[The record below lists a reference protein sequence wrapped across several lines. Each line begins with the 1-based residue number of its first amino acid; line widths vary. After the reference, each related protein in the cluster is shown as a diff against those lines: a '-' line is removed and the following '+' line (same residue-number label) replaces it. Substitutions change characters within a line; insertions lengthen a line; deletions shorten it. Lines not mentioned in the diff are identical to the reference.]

1 MTLLAIADMDNET
14 LDNSLRQ
21 AIAAHQMGDLVR
33 AQTIYLEILQSHPEH
48 TDVLHNMGLLALQLD
63 QQAIGLAHLKQA
75 IAMNP
80 LNRKY
85 WQSYIDGL
93 RQCGLY
99 ELAQQAS
106 VAANNTTGLTNED
119 NNLTIKSSFSSTEH
133 AIQSLRDYYQR
144 QAYDECE
151 TLAVRLLEVNPDDGH
166 IWKWLG
172 LSLQQQQRLPEALAA
187 LDTASKRLAYDAET
201 QGLYAAALHV
211 AGRLEEAISHYQTA
225 IRLDTD
231 NDTYQSNLGVIWHN
245 LGQFAQSEQCFKT
258 IVSRKLDAKEALLN
272 LALTL
277 LAQNR
282 NAEAEACLRNMLAQT
297 PCPEAH
303 HHLGIAL
310 KLQGRLEEAKLAVE
324 QALALNRNYADAYD
338 IQGAILFEQGNF
350 QEAESYFE
358 QAIACQPALPKS
370 YNNLGTV
377 LQLQRK
383 IVQAEE
389 YYRKAVALDPNFVDA
404 HINLGINLQS
414 QGRIKEAEQCWR
426 TSLQIDPHSIA
437 NQSGLLFHLNYSAG
451 QSNPS
456 YLDEAIKFGHMVTSR
471 IEQVLDSWLCEPHPQ
486 RLRVGL
492 VSGDFRN
499 HPVGH
504 FLHGLLREIGTTHL
518 ELVAYATQ
526 PGVDEFSA
534 RIRPYFADWKNIGNL
549 SDKAAAA
556 VIRADGI
563 HILIDLAG
571 HSSHNRLPL
580 FAWKAAPIQ
589 ISWLGYLASTGLE
602 SIDYVLS
609 DPYAIETADEKYF
622 TEKIWRLPDSCICF
636 TPTVDDV
643 AINTLPSLE
652 RGFVTFGSFNNLSKM
667 TDDVI
672 EIWSQILLAV
682 PKSRLFLKASQLN
695 EPAIAERILNRY
707 ASHGIPADRL
717 LLSQTVATP
726 EQHLATYNRIDIA
739 LDTFPYPGVTT
750 SVEALWMGVPVLT
763 LRGDGILARANESIN
778 INAGLTEWIA
788 RDKSAYIQ
796 KAILFAE
803 NPAYLADL
811 RTELRSRI
819 LASPLFDSIAFTRN
833 FDSALWD
840 IWKTHNKRVASQ

>member
-1 MTLLAIADMDNET
+1 
-14 LDNSLRQ
+14 
-21 AIAAHQMGDLVR
+21 
-33 AQTIYLEILQSHPEH
+33 
-48 TDVLHNMGLLALQLD
+48 MGLLALQVKEHTV
-63 QQAIGLAHLKQA
+63 GLAHLKQA
-75 IAMNP
+75 ITINP

-85 WQSYIDGL
+85 WHSYIDALG
-93 RQCGLY
+93 QNGLY
-99 ELAQQAS
+99 ELAQQVS
-106 VAANNTTGLTNED
+106 LAARKAKGLEEENTHLAGQDPLSSITN
-119 NNLTIKSSFSSTEH
+119 K
-133 AIQSLRDYYQR
+133 IQSPQDYYQQR
-144 QAYDECE
+144 AYEECE
-151 TLAVRLLEVNPDDGH
+151 KLARHLLAINPNDGQS
-166 IWKWLG
+166 WKWLG
-172 LSLQQQQRLPEALAA
+172 LSLQQQQRLPEAVAA
-187 LDTASKRLAYDAET
+187 LNTASERLPDEAET
-201 QGLYAAALHV
+201 QGLYAAALHC
-211 AGRLEEAISHYQTA
+211 AGRLEEASFHYRTA
-225 IRLDTD
+225 IRLDNG
-231 NDTYQSNLGVIWHN
+231 NDTYQYNLGVIWYN
-245 LGQFAQSEQCFKT
+245 LGQLVEAEQCFKN
-258 IVSRKLDAKEALLN
+258 VLSRKPAAIEVLMN

-282 NAEAEACLRNMLAQT
+282 NAEAEVCLRNTIAQR
-297 PCPEAH
+297 PSHPEAH
-303 HHLGIAL
+303 HYLSIAL
-310 KLQGRLEEAKLAVE
+310 KHQGRLEEAKSASG
-324 QALALNRNYADAYD
+324 QALALNLNYADAYD
-338 IQGAILFEQGNF
+338 TQGAILFEQGKL
-350 QEAESYFE
+350 QEAESCFE
-358 QAIACQPALPKS
+358 KAIACQPAQPKS

-383 IVQAEE
+383 IVLAEE
-389 YYRKAVALDPNFVDA
+389 YYRKAIALDPNFVDA

-414 QGRIKEAEQCWR
+414 QSRIKEAEQCWR
-426 TSLQIDPHSIA
+426 TSLQINPNSIA
-437 NQSGLLFHLNYSAG
+437 NQSGLLFHLNYRAG
-451 QSNPS
+451 PSNPG
-456 YLDEAIKFGHMVTSR
+456 YIEEAIKFGRMVTSR
-471 IEQVLDSWLCEPHPQ
+471 IEQALDSWLCEPHPQ

-504 FLHGLLREIGTTHL
+504 FLHGLLREIGITQL
-518 ELVAYATQ
+518 DLIAYTTQ
-526 PGVDEFSA
+526 PGVDDFSK
-534 RIRPYFADWKNIGNL
+534 RIRPYFADWTNIGNL

-563 HILIDLAG
+563 HVLIDLAG

-609 DPYAIETADEKYF
+609 DPYAIEAADEKYF

-643 AINTLPSLE
+643 PINAPPSLE
-652 RGFVTFGSFNNLSKM
+652 QGFVTFGSFNNLSKM

-707 ASHGIPADRL
+707 ASHGISADRL
-717 LLSQTVATP
+717 LLSQTVAAP

-778 INAGLTEWIA
+778 INASLTEWIA
-788 RDKSAYIQ
+788 SDKSAYIQ

-803 NPAYLADL
+803 NPANLADL
-811 RTELRSRI
+811 RKALRSRI
-819 LASPLFDSIAFTRN
+819 LASPLFDSIAFARN
-833 FDSALWD
+833 FNDALWD
-840 IWKTHNKRVASQ
+840 IWKKHNKRVTSE